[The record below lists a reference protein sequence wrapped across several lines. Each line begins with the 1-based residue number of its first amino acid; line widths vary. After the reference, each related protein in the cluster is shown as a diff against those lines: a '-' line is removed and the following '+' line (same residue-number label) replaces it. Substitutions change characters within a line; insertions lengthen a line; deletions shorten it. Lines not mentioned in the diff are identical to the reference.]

1 MWLEVQ
7 MQLLTLAL
15 VQQSQQQILQLLA
28 IQTLSELLKVAVYLK
43 ALQCLAL
50 AIVTLLL
57 SSNQTRAAV
66 GKVSQQ
72 TGPTEIVRNNKSN
85 PSSVNSTLEMN
96 DTVITAK
103 SSAQL
108 VFEDNTTVKMTE
120 QSKLIIDDFVYDPK
134 KGTGKLAV
142 KVALG
147 TARYISGQIAKSNP
161 QSVNVQTPT
170 ASIAVRGT
178 DFSMTVD
185 ELGRSLVVLLPSC
198 DSKGCVTG
206 AISVSNDAGT
216 VFMDVAYQ
224 TTLVSSVSSPP
235 TAPQILQLDQANINN
250 LLIVSPPIK
259 PQDTELQSSAKTAL
273 DFNFLN
279 QDLLKYNELD
289 VDELKRFKELDVNAL
304 DNNFLVNM
312 LDLSTSQLF
321 ASQEVLS
328 SQNKILPGYAE
339 VSGIRFFYNEDDSKI
354 SLSRTLNQIAVVTI
368 GVEQDAVVSFTQD
381 GTSVVQTVNRGGT
394 TAINIVQR

>member
-354 SLSRTLNQIAVVTI
+354 SLSRTLNQIAVVTV

>member
-7 MQLLTLAL
+7 MQLLTLVL

-354 SLSRTLNQIAVVTI
+354 SLSRTLNQIAVVTV

>member
-1 MWLEVQ
+1 
-7 MQLLTLAL
+7 
-15 VQQSQQQILQLLA
+15 
-28 IQTLSELLKVAVYLK
+28 
-43 ALQCLAL
+43 
-50 AIVTLLL
+50 LL

-354 SLSRTLNQIAVVTI
+354 SLSRTLNQIAVVTV

>member
-15 VQQSQQQILQLLA
+15 VQQPQRQILQLLA

-147 TARYISGQIAKSNP
+147 TARYISGQIAKTNP

-198 DSKGCVTG
+198 DNKGCVTG

-312 LDLSTSQLF
+312 LDLSNSQLF

-354 SLSRTLNQIAVVTI
+354 SLSRTLNQIAVVTL
-368 GVEQDAVVSFTQD
+368 GVEHDAVVSFTQD
-381 GTSVVQTVNRGGT
+381 GTNVVQTVNRGGT

>member
-1 MWLEVQ
+1 M
-7 MQLLTLAL
+7 
-15 VQQSQQQILQLLA
+15 
-28 IQTLSELLKVAVYLK
+28 
-43 ALQCLAL
+43 QCLAL

-147 TARYISGQIAKSNP
+147 TARYISGQIAKTNP

-198 DSKGCVTG
+198 DNKGCVTG

-312 LDLSTSQLF
+312 LDLSNSQLF

-354 SLSRTLNQIAVVTI
+354 SLSRTLNQIAVVTL
-368 GVEQDAVVSFTQD
+368 GVEHDAVVSFTQD
-381 GTSVVQTVNRGGT
+381 GTNVVQTVNRGGT